1 VFRYSSR
8 PRREEDRVADDVR
21 WGILGSAH
29 IAESAFLPGLR
40 EAGGGRPVAVASR
53 TRDAAEAF
61 ASANGIERALEGY
74 VALVSDP
81 EIDAVYIPL
90 PNAFHRT
97 WTEAALEAGKAVLC
111 EKPLC
116 GTVPD
121 TEAVLETAR
130 RTGGLLWES
139 FVFPFHHQMA
149 RVRELLANGTVGELR
164 EIQSTFHFLL
174 ETPGNIRLSSEL
186 QGGSLQDVGCY
197 PIRLAR
203 FLFDAEHDGGRA
215 TAVWNDDGVDL
226 EMAGELSFPGERRL
240 LFSCGFRREYDTFSR
255 LLCTGGHIHLTN
267 AFHPR
272 GAATIEVW
280 SDDITRIEPAAVER
294 YTFAPALRHIHDVL
308 RGDAAPRHLAVD
320 EALGNAKAIDF
331 LLRSARAV
339 R

>member
-1 VFRYSSR
+1 
-8 PRREEDRVADDVR
+8 VADDVR

-29 IAESAFLPGLR
+29 IAESSFLPGLH

-53 TRDAAEAF
+53 SRAGAERFAA
-61 ASANGIERALEGY
+61 ANDVERAVEGY
-74 VALVSDP
+74 ETLLADP
-81 EIDAVYIPL
+81 EIEAVYVPL
-90 PNAFHRT
+90 PNALHRT

-149 RVRELLANGTVGELR
+149 RVRELLSDGTVGELR

-174 ETPGNIRLSSEL
+174 TNPGNIRLSGEL
-186 QGGSLQDVGCY
+186 EGGSLQDVGCY
-197 PIRLAR
+197 PVRLAR
-203 FLFDAEHDGGRA
+203 LLFDADHEGGRA
-215 TAVWNDDGVDL
+215 SAVWNDDGVDL
-226 EMAGELSFPGERRL
+226 EMTGELWFPGDRRL

-280 SDDITRIEPAAVER
+280 VDDVTRIEPAAVER
-294 YTFAPALRHIHDVL
+294 NTFAPALRHIHDVL
-308 RGDAAPRHLAVD
+308 RNGAEPEHLAVD

-331 LLRSARAV
+331 LLRSARAS